1 MGIRFLL
8 DFTDCHA
15 PVGLA
20 MTWWLEREMIV
31 KKKSVVSVF
40 WAVWYLICLFLSLGA
55 EPVGMAKIPF
65 LVVGVAAYTPP
76 FYLLYLSKKDA
87 KTIQIVQSISIASL
101 VAFAV
106 LFVLGVLSVN
116 WSTEAGRILD
126 ILFKILCAPIV
137 CGQFWVVGLFLWASL
152 WRACALMLKKLNRP
166 DQK

>member
-1 MGIRFLL
+1 M
-8 DFTDCHA
+8 
-15 PVGLA
+15 
-20 MTWWLEREMIV
+20 

-40 WAVWYLICLFLSLGA
+40 WAAWYLICLLLSLGA
-55 EPVGMAKIPF
+55 EPVGIAKIPF
-65 LVVGVAAYTPP
+65 LVVGIAAYAPP

-87 KTIQIVQSISIASL
+87 KTIKIVQIISIASL

-106 LFVLGVLSVN
+106 LFVLGMLSVN

-126 ILFKILCAPIV
+126 LLFKIFCAPVI

-152 WRACALMLKKLNRP
+152 WRACVLMLKKLNRP

>member
-1 MGIRFLL
+1 M
-8 DFTDCHA
+8 
-15 PVGLA
+15 
-20 MTWWLEREMIV
+20 

-40 WAVWYLICLFLSLGA
+40 WAAWYLICLLLCLGT
-55 EPVGMAKIPF
+55 EPTGMAKIPF
-65 LVVGVAAYTPP
+65 LVVGIAAYAPP

-87 KTIQIVQSISIASL
+87 KVIKIVQIISIASL

-116 WSTEAGRILD
+116 WSTTVGRTLD
-126 ILFKILCAPIV
+126 VLFKIFCAPVI

-152 WRACALMLKKLNRP
+152 WRACVLMLRKLNR